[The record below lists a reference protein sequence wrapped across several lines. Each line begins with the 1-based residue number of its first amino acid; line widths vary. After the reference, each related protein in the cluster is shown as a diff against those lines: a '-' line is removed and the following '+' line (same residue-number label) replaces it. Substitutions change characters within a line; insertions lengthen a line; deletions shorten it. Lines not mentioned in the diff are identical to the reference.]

1 MQLGNWKTRLGY
13 DVKKTKISLQ
23 DEAIN
28 LGTMTE
34 VLDESLFRIERGEI
48 YRVWGWEDEVMQGV

>member
-48 YRVWGWEDEVMQGV
+48 YRVWGWEDEVMQGI